1 VLVDHDQCPSF
12 STKRTTSRHIGLGFL
27 VLAIVEFVL
36 GETYNDRQIMM
47 LIAVS
52 LWAVRL
58 AGYLLYRILK
68 IGRDARFDN
77 MRDSVVKFG
86 VFWLLQ
92 FVTVWI
98 NFLPQTLLF
107 SNPKTYPLG

>member
-1 VLVDHDQCPSF
+1 M
-12 STKRTTSRHIGLGFL
+12 GFL

-36 GETYNDRQIMM
+36 GETYNGRQIMM
-47 LIAVS
+47 LIAVIM
-52 LWAVRL
+52 WAVRL
-58 AGYLLYRILK
+58 AGYLLTRILK

-98 NFLPQTLLF
+98 TFLPQTLLF
-107 SNPKTYPLG
+107 ANAKLYPLG